1 MFSHNQVVE
10 RGLRELFQIL
20 TMTKPI
26 VFFIDDEPNILQA
39 ILRITRREHYQVAT
53 FDDPFK
59 ALAELAKQEVA
70 VVVADQRMPGMTGA
84 ELLERVRIQN
94 PNTIRMILSGDAEI
108 GSIVSAINKGKIF
121 HFITKPCRDED
132 LKSAINE
139 AVKQH
144 FLIVENIRL
153 SELSK
158 RQNQELIELNKN
170 LENEVEQRT
179 RKIKQKESQLR
190 EALEG
195 IISAVALTVETRD
208 PYTAGHQTRVTE
220 LACAIAKEMG
230 LSHDQTEGIRLA
242 GVIHDLGKIY
252 VPAEILNRPGKLS
265 RIERELI
272 QVHPQVG
279 YDILK
284 NISFPWPIAE
294 IVYQHHERMN
304 GKGYPTG
311 LSGENILLEARIIA
325 VADVV
330 EAMSS
335 HRPYRPA
342 PGITLALEEISNNM
356 DTLYD
361 ATVVK
366 SCLKLF
372 AENKITLKGW
382 MG

>member
-1 MFSHNQVVE
+1 
-10 RGLRELFQIL
+10 
-20 TMTKPI
+20 MTKPI
-26 VFFIDDEPNILQA
+26 VFFIDDEPDILQS
-39 ILRITRREHYQVAT
+39 ILRITRHEQYKVET
-53 FDDPFK
+53 FDDPRK
-59 ALAELAKQEVA
+59 ALAELVTREVA
-70 VVVADQRMPGMTGA
+70 VVVADQRMPGMTGT
-84 ELLERVRIQN
+84 ELLEKVRIQC

-108 GSIVSAINKGKIF
+108 DSVLSAINKGKIF
-121 HFITKPCRDED
+121 HFITKPCGDDD

-139 AVKQH
+139 AIKQY
-144 FLIVENIRL
+144 FLLVENKRL
-153 SELSK
+153 TELTK
-158 RQNQELIELNKN
+158 RQNLELIELNKS
-170 LENEVEQRT
+170 LEEKVEQRT
-179 RKIKQKESQLR
+179 RKIKQKEAQLK
-190 EALEG
+190 EALQG

-208 PYTAGHQTRVTE
+208 PYTAGHQTRVAE

-265 RIERELI
+265 HIERELI
-272 QVHPQVG
+272 HVHPQVG
-279 YDILK
+279 FDILK
-284 NISFPWPIAE
+284 NISFPWPIAK

-304 GKGYPTG
+304 GKGYPVG
-311 LSGENILLEARIIA
+311 LSGEDILLEARIIA

-342 PGITLALEEISNNM
+342 PGIDLALEEISMNR
-356 DTLYD
+356 DILYD
-361 ATVVK
+361 ADVVK

-372 AENKITLKGW
+372 AENKTTLKGW